1 MAAQMRA
8 RGSSVLCALSLDN
21 ERASCPLLIHADV
34 FVLTRFFVVFGRF
47 IRVFMSFVLETAWL
61 CSQLVVVCRLRL
73 SSCERV
79 ARRVPLSHAPSH
91 RRRFVP

>member
-8 RGSSVLCALSLDN
+8 RGSSVLRALSLDN

-47 IRVFMSFVLETAWL
+47 KGL
-61 CSQLVVVCRLRL
+61 CVVR
-73 SSCERV
+73 
-79 ARRVPLSHAPSH
+79 A
-91 RRRFVP
+91 